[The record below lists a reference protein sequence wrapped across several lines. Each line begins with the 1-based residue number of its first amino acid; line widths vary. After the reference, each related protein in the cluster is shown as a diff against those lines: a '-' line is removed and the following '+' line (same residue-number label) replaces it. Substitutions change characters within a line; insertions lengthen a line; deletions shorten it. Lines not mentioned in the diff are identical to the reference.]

1 MHAVQAKQRI
11 ERRIAAFMVSTRLA
25 DFHEV
30 FELDHSSCLGA
41 NFSIKGKIEA
51 NITPLSCIYMIFIDF
66 IRSK

>member
-30 FELDHSSCLGA
+30 FELDHLSCLGA
-41 NFSIKGKIEA
+41 NFSIKGKI
-51 NITPLSCIYMIFIDF
+51 
-66 IRSK
+66 